1 MRKTIE
7 KSSGMV
13 FYRFNEKIKNK
24 GDMIML
30 AKERSEEVVQ
40 LCSSLVKIPSLSGEE
55 RKVAEYIKQ
64 YAEKIGFDQVQIDE
78 LGNVAAIINGHS
90 DGPTIVL
97 DGHIDTVPVQE
108 SNWDEDP
115 FSGSIHDG
123 KIFGRGTSDMKG
135 AVSAMLLAASYYARD
150 CDKNFPGKVVVSCSV
165 HEECFEGVATRN
177 VSAQFKPDY
186 VVIGEATNLQLNNG
200 QRGRAEIL
208 LETFGKPAH
217 SSNPEA
223 GINAVNKMVT
233 LLSKIQKLEVSDH
246 PVLGK
251 GILELTDIISS
262 PYPGASVIPSR
273 TSVTFDRRLL
283 VNETRESV
291 LRPIE
296 ELIDESMKEDPEL
309 KAKVSFSSGNES
321 CYTGSV
327 IEAERFFPA
336 WLFDKDEPFIHD
348 TFENLKKV
356 LPETA
361 ISHYSFCTNGSH
373 FAGEA
378 NIPTLGFGPSLEKLA
393 HIDNEYIEIGQLE
406 KAVTGYMSI
415 IGTLINLKDKGN
427 AHV

>member
-1 MRKTIE
+1 
-7 KSSGMV
+7 
-13 FYRFNEKIKNK
+13 
-24 GDMIML
+24 ML
-30 AKERSEEVVQ
+30 AKERAEEVVQ

-55 RKVAEYIKQ
+55 QKVANFIKH
-64 YAEKIGFDQVQIDE
+64 YAEKIGFDEVKIDE
-78 LGNVAAIINGHS
+78 LGNVAAIINGS
-90 DGPTIVL
+90 EEGPTVLL

-108 SNWDEDP
+108 SNWNEHP
-115 FSGSIHDG
+115 FSGSVRDG
-123 KIFGRGTSDMKG
+123 KVFGRGTSDMKG
-135 AVSAMLLAASYYARD
+135 AVSAMLLAASYYASDRN
-150 CDKNFPGKVVVSCSV
+150 KNFPGKIVVSCSV

-177 VSAQFKPDY
+177 VTAQFNPDY

-223 GINAVNKMVT
+223 GINAVTKMVT
-233 LLSKIQKLEVSDH
+233 LLSKIQNVEITKH
-246 PVLGK
+246 PILGK

-273 TSVTFDRRLL
+273 ASVTFDRRLL

-291 LRPIE
+291 LEPIQE
-296 ELIDESMKEDPEL
+296 IINESMKEDPEL
-309 KAKVSFSSGNES
+309 QAEVSFSSGNES
-321 CYTGSV
+321 CYTGTI

-336 WLFDKDEPFIHD
+336 WLYDENEPFIQK
-348 TFENLKKV
+348 TFQNLKNV

-378 NIPTLGFGPSLEKLA
+378 NIPTVGFGPSLEKLA
-393 HIDNEYIEIGQLE
+393 HIDNEYIEIEQLE
-406 KAVTGYMSI
+406 KAVIGYISI
-415 IGTLINLKDKGN
+415 IDTLANL
-427 AHV
+427 